1 MQKERMSKIMVTN
14 CVRLSNDSNFFRC
27 SDKISVNNTYFE
39 ILDNRMNIN
48 NSIAHSISKNMESV
62 VIFIYDSR
70 SGLIMKPDIAKS
82 LSRLNDIRKL
92 PDDWNG
98 YGARAFT
105 DTLVYKCERII
116 NLLSIQPSI
125 YPTGRNSIQFQ
136 YELGDKSYLELEIFE
151 DRTLCLQVPKRIYS
165 KAKEW
170 QLTDSEE
177 SQINEIVDNFYG
189 SNSAEK

>member
-1 MQKERMSKIMVTN
+1 MSKIMVTN

-98 YGARAFT
+98 YGARACT

-177 SQINEIVDNFYG
+177 SQIKEIVDNFYG

>member
-1 MQKERMSKIMVTN
+1 MSKIMVTN

-70 SGLIMKPDIAKS
+70 SGLIMKLDIAKS

-177 SQINEIVDNFYG
+177 SQIKEIVDNFYG